1 MEVVDILRVLARR
14 KAALALV
21 LVGSVLI
28 GVMVQYQV
36 SLSPLGLSERATTA
50 HAAQTRV
57 LLDAPEEPPT
67 IDLDSPVADTL
78 GLRAGLLAD
87 LMATDEVRAE
97 IARRARIDPS
107 ELAVL
112 PPASAP
118 PPLPIPLAVAA
129 ADAARLTSEPYA
141 LSIAADPTVPIVR
154 FVVGAPDTESASRVA
169 NAAATAYERLV
180 ADNVSRDFRLSVERL
195 GPVRATTT
203 VDALPP
209 VVGVAVA
216 LVLFAV
222 GAAGLV
228 LVAGL
233 GRAWRAAAQ
242 PAG

>member
-1 MEVVDILRVLARR
+1 VEVIDMLRVLARR
-14 KAALALV
+14 RAALALALLFSIV
-21 LVGSVLI
+21 V

-36 SLSPLGLSERATTA
+36 SLSPPGLSERVTTA

-87 LMATDEVRAE
+87 KMATDQVRSE
-97 IARRARIDPS
+97 IARRAGIEES

-154 FVVGAPDTESASRVA
+154 FVAGAPDTESAGRIA
-169 NAAATAYERLV
+169 NAAAASYEALV
-180 ADNVSRDFRLSVERL
+180 ADGVNREFRLSVERL
-195 GPVRATTT
+195 GHARTITT
-203 VDALPP
+203 VDRMPI
-209 VVGVAVA
+209 VVGPAVA
-216 LVLFAV
+216 IVLFAL
-222 GAAGLV
+222 GAASIV
-228 LVAGL
+228 LLAGI